1 MFFPQEFYGMGKY
14 YKNMLGSLLKN
25 KFTRKIINFNKF
37 YNEVLFRRSNIGAD
51 TKLKKL

>member
-1 MFFPQEFYGMGKY
+1 MFFPQEFYGMGKH
-14 YKNMLGSLLKN
+14 YKDMLGSLLKN

-37 YNEVLFRRSNIGAD
+37 CNKVLFWRSNVGAD

>member
-1 MFFPQEFYGMGKY
+1 MGKY
-14 YKNMLGSLLKN
+14 YKDILSFLLKN

-37 YNEVLFRRSNIGAD
+37 YNEILFQHFNIGAD

>member
-1 MFFPQEFYGMGKY
+1 MGKH
-14 YKNMLGSLLKN
+14 YKDIFSSLLKN

-37 YNEVLFRRSNIGAD
+37 CNEVLFRRFNVGAD

>member
-1 MFFPQEFYGMGKY
+1 MGKH
-14 YKNMLGSLLKN
+14 YKDILSSLLKN

-37 YNEVLFRRSNIGAD
+37 YNEVLFRRFNIGVD

>member
-1 MFFPQEFYGMGKY
+1 MFFPQEFYRMGKH
-14 YKNMLGSLLKN
+14 YKDIFSSLLKN

-37 YNEVLFRRSNIGAD
+37 CNEVLFWHSNIRAD